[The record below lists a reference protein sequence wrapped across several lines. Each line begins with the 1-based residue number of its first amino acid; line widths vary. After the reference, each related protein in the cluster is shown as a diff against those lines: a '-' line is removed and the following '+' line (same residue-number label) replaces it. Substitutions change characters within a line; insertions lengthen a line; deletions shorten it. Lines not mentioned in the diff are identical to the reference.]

1 MAFLHKYKVSHQI
14 IIIPEDMKKE
24 IFKLFTFSKKNSQRS
39 KDLLLYLIF
48 LLISFIFWLLL
59 TLNNSVQ
66 KDFIIDIN
74 VKSVPDSTTLINV
87 VPSQIRAS
95 IKDKGSSLLKYTL
108 GRHPVTS
115 INFQDY
121 SGNGIFRVSSV
132 ELKSIIREIFGSNA
146 TIYSISPDSLYS
158 KYTNIPG
165 KSVPVKISCD
175 VKTNYQYVI
184 GGEIKSIPDS
194 VKVYSDRSTLAMI
207 NAVNTINFSETD
219 LKDTLIHETKIHA
232 IKDVRIIPDKV
243 KVVVPVEQLI
253 TKNRT
258 IPILVKNVPE
268 NINFITFPSKVTASY
283 LVPLSKYNNNDYI
296 YAEADYKDL
305 LQKKRSKL
313 HIKISSLPEI
323 YKNVSLSI
331 DSVEYII
338 EKK

>member
-1 MAFLHKYKVSHQI
+1 
-14 IIIPEDMKKE
+14 MKKE
-24 IFKLFTFSKKNSQRS
+24 NFKLFIFNKKNSQRS

-59 TLNNSVQ
+59 TLNNSIQ
-66 KDFIIDIN
+66 KDFIIDVN
-74 VKSVPDSTTLINV
+74 VKSIPDSTTLINEM
-87 VPSQIRAS
+87 PAQIRAS
-95 IKDKGSSLLKYTL
+95 IKDKGSSLLKYSL

-121 SGNGIFRVSSV
+121 SENGVFRVSSV
-132 ELKSIIREIFGSNA
+132 ELKSIIRDIFGSNA
-146 TIYSISPDSLYS
+146 TIYTISPDSLYS
-158 KYTNIPG
+158 KYTNLPG

-184 GGEIKSIPDS
+184 GGTIKSIPDS
-194 VKVYSDRSTLAMI
+194 VKIYSDRSTLKMI
-207 NAVNTINFSETD
+207 NAVNTINFTETD
-219 LKDTLIHETKIHA
+219 LKDTLVHKTRIRA
-232 IKDVRIIPDKV
+232 IKDVRIIPDMV
-243 KVVVPVEQLI
+243 NVIIPVEQLI

-258 IPILVKNVPE
+258 IPVIVKNVPE
-268 NINFITFPSKVTASY
+268 NINLITFPSKVTASY
-283 LVPLSKYNNNDYI
+283 LVPLSKYNRNDYI

-313 HIKISSLPEI
+313 HINISSLPEM
-323 YKNVSLSI
+323 YKNVSLSV